1 MPTYNQADL
10 IEYGSNIFSIDVT
23 NPEDL
28 AKYVIP
34 LIQGLNTVAEKAGN
48 INLKDLLEG
57 FGFAQYLARAQARN
71 EYGVGFH
78 WYLGTQANMPERS
91 FILNGQNLLIPSS
104 IDDNYWYA
112 YKEWGTKYNTEE
124 TPAGY
129 FGTPDFMTRADGT
142 NGPNYIGSTGDFAQ
156 VGTKLID
163 TIRNI
168 TARFLNSQ
176 MSMLIGGAFFY
187 DEPKNNNDTASFQTY
202 TTMTASSFENFS
214 CCFGFNAGRNSWS
227 IGNPTSGHTS
237 SVIRPHT
244 ILALPIYIF

>member
-1 MPTYNQADL
+1 MATYNQDDL

-34 LIQGLNTVAEKAGN
+34 LIQGLNTATEKAGN

-57 FGFAQYLARAQARN
+57 FGFAQYLTRAQARN

-124 TPAGY
+124 TPDGY

-168 TARFLNSQ
+168 YGELERVITTGRA
-176 MSMLIGGAFFY
+176 GKGAFSITQ
-187 DEPKNNNDTASFQTY
+187 DGNKAASTGGTSYY
-202 TTMTASSFENFS
+202 TNISFNSSRVVSTGPET
-214 CCFGFNAGRNSWS
+214 R
-227 IGNPTSGHTS
+227 PY
-237 SVIRPHT
+237 SV
-244 ILALPIYIF
+244 LALPIYIY

>member
-1 MPTYNQADL
+1 MSTYNQDDL
-10 IEYGSNIFSIDVT
+10 VEYGSNIFSIDVT

-104 IDDNYWYA
+104 IDDDYWYA

-124 TPAGY
+124 TPSGY

-142 NGPNYIGSTGDFAQ
+142 NGPNYLGSTGDFAQ

-168 TARFLNSQ
+168 YGKFSIREMDSAASIVIVEELNKLYTILRDTS
-176 MSMLIGGAFFY
+176 
-187 DEPKNNNDTASFQTY
+187 NDT
-202 TTMTASSFENFS
+202 
-214 CCFGFNAGRNSWS
+214 
-227 IGNPTSGHTS
+227 PTSAFALDLHTTDAYRK
-237 SVIRPHT
+237 SVVTFDASKVTNTGDVNKPYT
-244 ILALPIYIF
+244 ILCVPIYIY